1 MKCKINKSLFEEGE
15 AMSAAASAYATTTN
29 TVGIGDPVPA
39 GTSSLGSGDKFD
51 NQFKMATKK
60 AAPKK
65 PKKRIKLNKV
75 KKES

>member
-1 MKCKINKSLFEEGE
+1 MKCKINKSLFEDGE
-15 AMSAAASAYATTTN
+15 AMLAAYATTTN
-29 TVGIGDPVPA
+29 TVGIGAPVPA

-65 PKKRIKLNKV
+65 PKKRIRLNKV

>member
-1 MKCKINKSLFEEGE
+1 MKCKINKSLFEDGE
-15 AMSAAASAYATTTN
+15 AMSAASAYATTTN

-39 GTSSLGSGDKFD
+39 EISSLGSGDKFD

-65 PKKRIKLNKV
+65 PKKRIRLNKV